1 MFKRV
6 VKQGTSLVVVSLML
20 LLVGGGMSS
29 VTASGITFANI
40 GPHEYDLPV
49 NFEPFNA
56 VVQYGWWNDDD
67 KVFASN
73 RETEGG
79 GGTDTFVGLT
89 KYARFWTVDA
99 LPDVGFGY
107 LVTLPEIA
115 VHGDDSGVS
124 GLGDPITGPFVWIKP
139 TENSTLGFQSFIQA
153 PFGSDELSNHAWNNY
168 TSFFWDWN
176 VNKWN
181 IDGHAGAVFK
191 SDREYKDS
199 NFEQGTTMH
208 ASLRVAYRWS
218 NFLEPMLAIDYETTG
233 SGKNKDTGARVS
245 GSDEL
250 AIGPGISFYFTPTI
264 TLNTWYSKGVDG
276 RNCTKTDAFNFK
288 FTYIF

>member
-1 MFKRV
+1 MIKQM
-6 VKQGTSLVVVSLML
+6 VKQGTGYVVVSLML
-20 LLVGGGMSS
+20 LLVGGGMSN

-40 GPHEYDLPV
+40 GPHEYGLPL

-73 RETEGG
+73 RHTEDGS
-79 GGTDTFVGLT
+79 GTDTFVGLT
-89 KYARFWTVDA
+89 KYARFWSVDT
-99 LPDVGFGY
+99 LPSVGFGY

-139 TENSTLGFQSFIQA
+139 TENSTLGFQTFIQV

-168 TSFFWDWN
+168 TSLFWDWQL
-176 VNKWN
+176 NKWN

-199 NFEQGTTMH
+199 NFEQGTTVH
-208 ASLRVAYRWS
+208 ASVRVAYRWS
-218 NFLEPMLAIDYETTG
+218 DFLEPMLAIDWEATEK
-233 SGKNKDTGARVS
+233 GKNKDTGETVS
-245 GSDEL
+245 SYDEL
-250 AIGPGISFYFTPTI
+250 AMGPGISFYFTPTI
-264 TLNTWYSKGVDG
+264 TLNAWYTKGIDG
-276 RNCTKTDAFNFK
+276 RNCTKTDAVNFK